1 MVLLLPSVTAP
12 LRANALPSRVALSF
26 SVIVVKA
33 TMLPFMTLPVP
44 MVAELPTCHQ
54 TFFAW
59 APPMRLTEPAT
70 GRALGTCMTNVALV
84 LPRPSGGRGPVG
96 LTDEGGK

>member
-1 MVLLLPSVTAP
+1 M
-12 LRANALPSRVALSF
+12 SF

-44 MVAELPTCHQ
+44 MVAELPTCHH
-54 TFFAW
+54 TFFAC

-70 GRALGTCMTNVALV
+70 VRALGTWITNVALV
-84 LPRPSGGRGPVG
+84 LPWPSSVTVPVTP
-96 LTDEGGK
+96 TDDVEQ